1 MFLNDENTKIFQSGL
16 IIMGNL
22 PKWKMKDFQSDEKCE
37 GFSKWFYCNGQ
48 PAQEEKAKIFQNGKN
63 CEDFFKVVK
72 KVNDFSKWSYCNGQS
87 ARRKM

>member
-1 MFLNDENTKIFQSGL
+1 MSDLPRWKNAKIFLNDENTKIFQSGL

-48 PAQEEKAKIFQNGKN
+48 PVQEEKAKIFQNGKN
-63 CEDFFKVVK
+63 CEDF
-72 KVNDFSKWSYCNGQS
+72 SKW
-87 ARRKM
+87 